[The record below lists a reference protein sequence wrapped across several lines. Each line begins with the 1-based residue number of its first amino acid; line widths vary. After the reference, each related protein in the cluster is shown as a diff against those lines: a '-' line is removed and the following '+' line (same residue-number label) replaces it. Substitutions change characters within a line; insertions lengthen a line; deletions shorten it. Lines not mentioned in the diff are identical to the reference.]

1 MTGEDLV
8 AGAGTE
14 VQILNLP
21 FAPELILDDGLE
33 QTEIRGR
40 VDLGHL
46 DTRNAEVLLARLG
59 IGGTIIHEGVLI
71 YRETKRLSGGWV
83 ITIFSYESSFFDA
96 VSFGDL
102 MGPSFYSSCFFFYG
116 KMIFFYCLL

>member
-21 FAPELILDDGLE
+21 FAPELVLDDGLE

-71 YRETKRLSGGWV
+71 YRETKRLEVGGWRLEDTR
-83 ITIFSYESSFFDA
+83 IKLISFIRI
-96 VSFGDL
+96 VSF
-102 MGPSFYSSCFFFYG
+102 YTN
-116 KMIFFYCLL
+116 I